1 VIEETRQDV
10 IDHPRSAD
18 AWGRLGMVLLAQ
30 LFDIDAD
37 HCFAEAARLDPSDAR
52 WPYGRGLLALKRNP
66 DNALPFLRQAIAV
79 ESRPGTLSDYSMQ
92 LAEALLE
99 RRELDEAEQLFGQE
113 YERDPSNLRAAF
125 GLGLIAVARDDDRA
139 AEKFL
144 TVARASPFARK
155 KATAELAT
163 LARARGDKAAAT
175 SFEKET
181 VALPDDPPWPDPL
194 LDLVFQLS
202 VGQRGW
208 ERDVGMME
216 RDGHYAEA
224 AQKYLEH
231 IKKAPTSQTYVGAGI
246 NLARLREYDR
256 AIPLLR
262 EAVRLDADSVQ
273 AQYTLALVLFSRAE
287 REWQQSPGADDAKEW
302 FREAIPHARRATE
315 LKPDHA
321 RAYLFWGLALKYLGD
336 PVAALAPLRKGVE
349 CRPEE
354 FDLQFALGETL
365 LETGHDR
372 EAETA
377 LKDAQRQNPNDPRPA
392 QDLERLRA
400 KTK

>member
-1 VIEETRQDV
+1 LLAVALATLAGGAVCVWWWLRPPTAAPVIPPPIPPNIQDPEILQVIEETRQDV

-144 TVARASPFARK
+144 TVAAWR
-155 KATAELAT
+155 T
-163 LARARGDKAAAT
+163 
-175 SFEKET
+175 
-181 VALPDDPPWPDPL
+181 
-194 LDLVFQLS
+194 
-202 VGQRGW
+202 
-208 ERDVGMME
+208 
-216 RDGHYAEA
+216 
-224 AQKYLEH
+224 
-231 IKKAPTSQTYVGAGI
+231 
-246 NLARLREYDR
+246 
-256 AIPLLR
+256 
-262 EAVRLDADSVQ
+262 
-273 AQYTLALVLFSRAE
+273 
-287 REWQQSPGADDAKEW
+287 
-302 FREAIPHARRATE
+302 
-315 LKPDHA
+315 
-321 RAYLFWGLALKYLGD
+321 
-336 PVAALAPLRKGVE
+336 AAL
-349 CRPEE
+349 
-354 FDLQFALGETL
+354 
-365 LETGHDR
+365 
-372 EAETA
+372 
-377 LKDAQRQNPNDPRPA
+377 
-392 QDLERLRA
+392 
-400 KTK
+400 